1 MTKTLQIFLNLLF
14 GAKLATDGVF
24 GQKTFAAKSE
34 AEKRLQELFLSKTGS
49 KHYTGLLAIRC
60 KDEFDNLATDF
71 LAWIEKGSIANVVT
85 CSTRAGNFYVYN
97 PISYGGITGTAVLKE
112 GYYPKTWLGSWQT
125 RFGFRSF
132 ELLQSKPVI
141 IYRDGNKNTKLDRDI
156 TQTGM
161 FGINIHTA
169 GWNNLI
175 DRWSAGCLVVPK
187 SEWDIFANLYLKAGQ
202 LYDLL
207 LLHKNELLN

>member
-1 MTKTLQIFLNLLF
+1 MTKTLQQFLNVVFSANLIE
-14 GAKLATDGVF
+14 DGIW
-24 GQKTFAAKSE
+24 GIKTLTACRE
-34 AEKRLQELFLSKTGS
+34 AEKKLSAIVAQKT
-49 KHYTGLLAIRC
+49 KTENYKGLLAFRC
-60 KDEFDNLATDF
+60 KEVFDNLATDF
-71 LAWIEKGSIANVVT
+71 LLWIENGKIADIVT

-132 ELLQSKPVI
+132 ELLQVKPVTV
-141 IYRDGNKNTKLDRDI
+141 YRDGNRNTRIDRD
-156 TQTGM
+156 TVQTGM

-169 GWNNLI
+169 GWNNII

-187 SEWDIFANLYLKAGQ
+187 SQWDTFANKHLKAGE

-207 LLHKNELLN
+207 LINDL